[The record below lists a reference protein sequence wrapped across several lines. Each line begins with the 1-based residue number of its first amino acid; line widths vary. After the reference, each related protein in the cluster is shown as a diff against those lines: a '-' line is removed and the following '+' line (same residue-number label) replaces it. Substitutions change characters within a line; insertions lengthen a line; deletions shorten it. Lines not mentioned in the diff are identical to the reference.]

1 MEELNLRFEKTGQT
15 IGQDYDTDYYANVIA
30 SVATLKDIRSMN
42 ALLGA
47 ITTGGMAMGTLAE
60 FAPLS
65 LDPVLAKAD
74 EPDPLVRMSA
84 LNVLERMLEPPNYN
98 KVKDPVYRSKMK
110 QAFIRATS
118 DYNPVVRGDG
128 ARGLGTLGDTD
139 VIPLLEKL
147 ARDDPAFLPHQ
158 ADEGKDLYFVRLE
171 AQRALAQIRSKSKKP
186 D

>member
-1 MEELNLRFEKTGQT
+1 MNQSHVVHRGQVCQELLFG
-15 IGQDYDTDYYANVIA
+15 IGSAWQ
-30 SVATLKDIRSMN
+30 
-42 ALLGA
+42 
-47 ITTGGMAMGTLAE
+47 
-60 FAPLS
+60 S
-65 LDPVLAKAD
+65 LVF
-74 EPDPLVRMSA
+74 
-84 LNVLERMLEPPNYN
+84 LERI
-98 KVKDPVYRSKMK
+98 VYRSKMK